1 MKKEI
6 LVNVSPLETRVATLE
21 DEDLAEIMTESADA
35 RHIVGNIYKGRVSE
49 VLPGLQAAFV
59 DIGLDRN
66 AFLHA
71 EDLVTDAQDIGAF
84 LDEDYDNLIDHRR
97 GHRREVPPIEKLL
110 SRNQEILVQIT
121 KEPIGK
127 KGPRAT
133 ANITIAGRYLV
144 LMPYADHVGVSRKI
158 ASASERN
165 RLRKL
170 VKNLRS
176 GETGFIVRTV
186 GEGSSKTAIRAEMA
200 YLSRLSREIVRKA
213 KKTEAPALVYDDLGL
228 VFSIIRDVLS
238 EEVDSLVIDDRE
250 LYNRIRNFARRT
262 APKLSTRI
270 ELYSGRYPLLEAY
283 GVERELERMLQRRIW
298 LKCGGYIVI
307 EQTEAL
313 TSIDVNTGKNVG
325 KTDLE
330 RTVFE
335 TNLEAA
341 VEIPRQLR
349 LRDIGGIIIIDFID
363 MEVQGHRDEVVKR
376 LNQALSKDRS
386 KTRVRRMSD
395 LGLVEMTRK
404 RVRRSVTAQ
413 MTGRCPCCGGTGLVL
428 SDTSLSLHVENTL
441 RRALCQAGESTVQL
455 VCNPHVVQLL
465 KVQHPAII
473 DRLQEEFGREIALQ
487 ANPLQPF
494 DELTVK
500 GVEDAKKPRKS
511 RGRRRHVRRK
521 S

>member
-6 LVNVSPLETRVATLE
+6 LVSVSPLETRVATLE
-21 DEDLAEIMTESADA
+21 DGDLVEIMTEAAGA

-49 VLPGLQAAFV
+49 VLPGLQAAFI
-59 DIGLDRN
+59 DIGFDRN

-71 EDLVTDAQDIGAF
+71 EDLVTDVHDIGAF

-97 GHRREVPPIEKLL
+97 GRRREVPPIEKIL
-110 SRNQEILVQIT
+110 SKGQDILVQIT

-133 ANITIAGRYLV
+133 ANITLAGRYLV

-158 ASASERN
+158 SSTSERN

-170 VKNLRS
+170 VKGLRT
-176 GETGFIVRTV
+176 GDAGFIVRTV
-186 GEGSSKTAIRAEMA
+186 GEGSSKKALRAEMG
-200 YLSRLSREIVRKA
+200 YLSRLSREIVRRA
-213 KKTEAPALVYDDLGL
+213 KKREAPALVYDDLGL

-270 ELYSGRYPLLEAY
+270 ELYSGRFPLLEAY
-283 GVERELERMLQRRIW
+283 GVERELERMHQRRIW

-313 TSIDVNTGKNVG
+313 TSIDVNTGKFVG
-325 KTDLE
+325 KTNLE

-341 VEIPRQLR
+341 VDIPRQLR

-363 MEVQGHRDEVVKR
+363 MEVQSHRDEVVKR
-376 LNQALSKDRS
+376 LNKALQKDRS

-413 MTGRCPCCGGTGLVL
+413 MTNKCPCCGGVGLVL
-428 SDTSLSLHVENTL
+428 SDTPLALHVENTL
-441 RRALCQAGESTVQL
+441 RRVLCQAPNSTVQL
-455 VCNPHVVQLL
+455 VCNPHVVQLI
-465 KVQHPAII
+465 KNKYPSVIG
-473 DRLQEEFGREIALQ
+473 RLQEEFGREIILQ
-487 ANPLQPF
+487 SNPLQPF

-500 GVEDAKKPRKS
+500 GA
-511 RGRRRHVRRK
+511 
-521 S
+521 

>member
-6 LVNVSPLETRVATLE
+6 LVSVSPLETRVATLE
-21 DEDLAEIMTESADA
+21 DEDLVEIMTESADA

-49 VLPGLQAAFV
+49 VLPGLQAAFI

-84 LDEDYDNLIDHRR
+84 LDSDYDNLIDHRR
-97 GHRREVPPIEKLL
+97 GRRREVPPIEKLL
-110 SRNQEILVQIT
+110 SRSQEILVQIT

-170 VKNLRS
+170 VKNLRA
-176 GETGFIVRTV
+176 GDTGFIVRTV
-186 GEGSSKTAIRAEMA
+186 GEGSSKTAIRAEMG
-200 YLSRLSREIVRKA
+200 YLNRLSREIVRNA

-283 GVERELERMLQRRIW
+283 GVERELERMLQRRNW

-313 TSIDVNTGKNVG
+313 TSIDVNTGKNIG

-349 LRDIGGIIIIDFID
+349 LRDMGGIIIIDFID

-376 LNQALSKDRS
+376 LSQSLQKDRS

-428 SDTSLSLHVENTL
+428 SDTSLALHVENTL

-455 VCNPHVVQLL
+455 VCNPNVVQLL
-465 KVQHPAII
+465 KTRYPTILE
-473 DRLQEEFGREIALQ
+473 RLQQEFGREIALQ

-500 GVEDAKKPRKS
+500 GVDDAKKPRRS
-511 RGRRRHVRRK
+511 RGRRRHVRK
-521 S
+521 KT